1 LILSTYDTILEKLE
15 RFINRFYVKQLVK
28 GAFLFLTLGTIFWI
42 VITYFEYVLWM
53 NESWRLT
60 MFILF
65 VVVELFLLYRY
76 ILIPLLFL
84 FKVRK
89 GIDHK
94 FASRMIGKHFPNVDD
109 RLLNL
114 LELSENPRKSD
125 LLMASIEQRATDLKN
140 VSFVDAVNVRESL
153 KYARYILIP
162 LGILAVIWVTGDV
175 VSFFNSHKRVLN
187 YDVAY
192 ERPAPFVF
200 EVLNTDLE
208 VLDNEALTIEVRTIG
223 EVRPSDVQMVV
234 GNERLVMQ
242 ERHGVY
248 VYTFQPPVGNFGFYL
263 TANGWDSRWYQVST
277 FETPTLVDFSL
288 ELDYPSYLKR
298 SSEVLSGTGNAE
310 VPEGTRITWKISGS
324 NVEEIDM
331 IIRDTL
337 QSFERDGSV
346 FSYQMRLFD
355 EVEYELT
362 TSNKKVRDFERLAY
376 RLGVIRDQKATVQVN
391 QITDSLNPNEAYFA
405 GQAADDYGL
414 REIRAVV
421 YPSDDKQ
428 SVQRLVLDSPKGNVT
443 QFYYTFPS
451 GLAIE
456 TGKSY
461 KIYFEVVDNDG
472 IRFGKVTQSEVFDA
486 VLYDDNQL
494 NNKELEFQNTTLNK
508 LGESLKNM
516 QEQEEKLSEINQLQ
530 KEEKAL
536 NFEEKSQIKNFLQ
549 QQQMQEQ
556 LMEKFS
562 QDLNKSIDK
571 NEEDSEMKRMI
582 QERLER
588 QEAEARKNAKLL
600 EELEKI
606 AEKIDKE
613 ELQQRLEELGKNQ
626 GKNTRNL
633 EQILELT
640 KRYYVTEKASQIAK
654 ELEELARK
662 QETLSELKLGEDFSD
677 KEQKMLNEEFESLE
691 KEIRDL
697 ENDNQEL
704 KKPIELDTDETKTG
718 AIKQDQQDALEEINK
733 HQGMEESSQS
743 KEKED
748 AGNNATKKQKSA
760 AQKMREMSESLKSGA
775 SGGGQSDAE
784 DAEMLRQILDNLVT
798 FSFKQE
804 NLFDNIQSADVDIT
818 QFSKT
823 VKGQQ
828 DLRRLFEHVDDSLFA
843 LSLRRAELSEF
854 VNEQITEVYYNID
867 KSLESI
873 ADNQIYQGASYQQY
887 VINATNA
894 LADFLAN
901 VLDNMQQNMSPGQ
914 GSGEGQDFQLPD
926 IIKGQQGIQEK
937 MNGSGKQGQQSDGEG
952 EEDGKNEGGNK
963 QGEEGNTGEGKNGQ
977 KGQTGK
983 TGEQNGTSESNG
995 NGLGEMDLNEVY
1007 EIYKEQQFLRQN
1019 LERQLEN
1026 MINESDRNLAKR
1038 LMKQMEDFENDL
1050 LENGITNRTRSK
1062 ANNIQHQLMKL
1073 ENASLEQGQKKERES
1088 KSNLKQ
1094 YSNPITTKPE
1104 LLERYQND
1112 VEILNRQ
1119 ALPLRKNY
1127 ERKVKVYF
1135 DNDRVPFQK

>member
-1 LILSTYDTILEKLE
+1 MEKLE

-298 SSEVLSGTGNAE
+298 SYEVLSGTGNAE

-337 QSFERDGSV
+337 QSFEREGSV

-421 YPSDDKQ
+421 YSSDDKQ

-697 ENDNQEL
+697 EKDNQEL

-733 HQGMEESSQS
+733 HQGMEESSQA

-748 AGNNATKKQKSA
+748 AGNNANKKQKSA

-1073 ENASLEQGQKKERES
+1073 ENASLEQAQKKERES

-1127 ERKVKVYF
+1127 QRKVKVYF